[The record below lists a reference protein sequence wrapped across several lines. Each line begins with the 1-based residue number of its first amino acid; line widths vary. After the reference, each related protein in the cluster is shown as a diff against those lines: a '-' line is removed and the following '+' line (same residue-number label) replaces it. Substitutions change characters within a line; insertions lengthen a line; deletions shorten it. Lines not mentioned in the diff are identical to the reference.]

1 MPDSATP
8 WTVAHQA
15 PLPMGFPKQEYWSW
29 LPCLPPRNLP
39 DAATEP
45 MSPASPAMAGR
56 FFTTEPPGK
65 PKQSHRYKE
74 KLGGYQRGEGWG
86 NRIGEGDKEVQ
97 NFSYKMSHRYEMHSV
112 GKVINN
118 YVISLETDGK

>member
-1 MPDSATP
+1 
-8 WTVAHQA
+8 
-15 PLPMGFPKQEYWSW
+15 MGFPRQESWSG
-29 LPCLPPRNLP
+29 LPLPFKGDLP
-39 DAATEP
+39 DPRIE
-45 MSPASPAMAGR
+45 PASPAMACR

-112 GKVINN
+112 GEVINN
-118 YVISLETDGK
+118 YVISLETDGT